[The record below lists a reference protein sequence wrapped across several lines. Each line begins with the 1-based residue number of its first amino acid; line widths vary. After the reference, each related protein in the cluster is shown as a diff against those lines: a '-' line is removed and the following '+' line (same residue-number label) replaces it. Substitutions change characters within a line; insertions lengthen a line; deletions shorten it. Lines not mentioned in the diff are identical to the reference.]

1 MSATQADQP
10 IRTLLNR
17 TGQMVG
23 KLEPLVTAD
32 KRIDKIQ
39 PQNRDFDASLLQPGQ
54 VQKFKGSGGL
64 PGKCVIDHGVAV

>member
-1 MSATQADQP
+1 MSAAQADHP
-10 IRTLLNR
+10 GSALPGR